1 MFAKRER
8 LLLLVLCSVVALC
21 ALVIVFSLGAERLK
35 SARASAAQNQ
45 TKIMKLRESLRSE
58 GELSSERD
66 QLKDRLAGL
75 RTKYYSSR
83 EISPF
88 TFGTIVQKKLSSR
101 GIKVIRYQMLEQKEV
116 NSLEFTVEAPVS
128 SLILFLKDVS
138 DYERYWTISSFKLT
152 MREGVDAADAVF
164 RIGYEVLDF

>member
-1 MFAKRER
+1 MLAKRER

-21 ALVIVFSLGAERLK
+21 ALVTAFNLGAERLK
-35 SARASAAQNQ
+35 SARENAAQYQ
-45 TKIMKLRESLRSE
+45 ARILKLRESLRSE
-58 GELSSERD
+58 AELNSERD
-66 QLKDRLAGL
+66 QLKDRLGGL
-75 RTKYYSSR
+75 RAKYYSSR

-88 TFGTIVQKKLSSR
+88 TFGAIVQKKLSFR

-128 SLILFLKDVS
+128 SLILFLEDVS